1 MTAAQ
6 KQAAR
11 RGIVAAAGRLFRIDG
26 YAGVGVD
33 RIAQA
38 LSQTVGA
45 IYSHYG
51 GKRDVFAAVVESG
64 VARLAA
70 AAERAHQTE
79 ASDWVLA
86 FAAGYLSA
94 AHSASVAEGCLLPAL
109 TQDVARADRELRDLF
124 VERVRD
130 VAHRLAEG
138 CGDVGDRDPA
148 ARGWAILALCAGG
161 IMLSRAAADGTV
173 VDEILASCRAAVERL
188 ASPDPGNDLPINA

>member
-6 KQAAR
+6 KHAAR
-11 RGIVAAAGRLFRIDG
+11 RGIVEAAGRLFRVDG

-38 LSQTVGA
+38 LRQTTGA

-51 GKRDVFAAVVESG
+51 GKRDVFAGVVEVG
-64 VARLAA
+64 AARLAA
-70 AAERAHQTE
+70 AAERAHQSG

-86 FAAGYLSA
+86 FATGYLSA
-94 AHSASVAEGCLLPAL
+94 AHGASVADGCLLPAL
-109 TQDVARADRELRDLF
+109 TQDVARGDRELRDLF
-124 VERVRD
+124 VERVRG
-130 VAHRLAEG
+130 VALRLAEG
-138 CGDVGDRDPA
+138 CGDVGDRGDRA

-173 VDEILASCRAAVERL
+173 AAEILASCRAAAERL
-188 ASPDPGNDLPINA
+188 VRPGPGE